1 MKLLFVS
8 LGCDKNLVDSEEMLG
23 LLTGNGFEIVD
34 DETEAEAIV
43 VNTCCFIND
52 AKEESVNTILE
63 MAEYKKTGSCK
74 VLVVTGCMAQRYKQE
89 IIDEIPEVDAVLGTT
104 TYDSI
109 IEAVEEAL
117 GGEHMLK
124 CEDIDRLVLTN
135 AKRMLT
141 TGGHYAHLKI
151 AEGCDKHCTYCII
164 PKLRGNY
171 RSFPME
177 KLVKEA
183 EELAA
188 QGVKE
193 LILVAQETTLY
204 GTDIYGKKSLH
215 LLLKELCKI
224 KGIRWI
230 RVQYCYPEEIYDE
243 LIQTMKEEK
252 KICHYLDLPIQH
264 CNDEV
269 LKRMGRRTTK
279 AELIEKIKM
288 LRKEIPDIALR
299 TTLIS
304 GFPGET
310 NEQHEECIEF
320 VREMKFD
327 RLGVF
332 PYSEEEGTKAADYP
346 EQIDM
351 EIRRRW
357 ADEIMEAQQEVI
369 FAQNETLV
377 GKTYKAI
384 VDGYLPQ
391 DNVYVARTYRDTP
404 EIDGCIFFQVPYE
417 IVSGTIVT
425 LLVTDAKGYDL
436 IGEICSEEDDE

>member
-74 VLVVTGCMAQRYKQE
+74 VLVVTGCMAQRYKNE
-89 IIDEIPEVDAVLGTT
+89 IIEEVPEVDAVLGTT
-104 TYDSI
+104 SYGDI
-109 IEAVEEAL
+109 LKAIREAMEGKHFQEF
-117 GGEHMLK
+117 K
-124 CEDIDRLVLTN
+124 DIDYLPEKLG
-135 AKRMLT
+135 KRVLT
-141 TGGHYAHLKI
+141 TGGHFGYLKI

-164 PKLRGNY
+164 PKLRGKF
-171 RSFPME
+171 RSVPME
-177 KLVKEA
+177 RLVTQAKEMA
-183 EELAA
+183 EE
-188 QGVKE
+188 GVKE
-193 LILVAQETTLY
+193 LILVAQETTVY

-215 LLLKELCKI
+215 ILLKELCKI

-230 RVQYCYPEEIYDE
+230 RVLYCYPEEIYDE

>member
-1 MKLLFVS
+1 MYREYGQVVAVTNRSLTERPFLEQIRRVCEMHPDALILREKDLLEKEYEELAIDHTAEHVRAYIKVQD
-8 LGCDKNLVDSEEMLG
+8 GCNQ
-23 LLTGNGFEIVD
+23 F
-34 DETEAEAIV
+34 
-43 VNTCCFIND
+43 
-52 AKEESVNTILE
+52 
-63 MAEYKKTGSCK
+63 
-74 VLVVTGCMAQRYKQE
+74 
-89 IIDEIPEVDAVLGTT
+89 
-104 TYDSI
+104 
-109 IEAVEEAL
+109 
-117 GGEHMLK
+117 
-124 CEDIDRLVLTN
+124 
-135 AKRMLT
+135 
-141 TGGHYAHLKI
+141 
-151 AEGCDKHCTYCII
+151 CTYCII
-164 PKLRGNY
+164 PYIRGNY
-171 RSFPME
+171 RSVPME
-177 KLVKEA
+177 RLIKEA
-183 EELAA
+183 QELAD

-193 LILVAQETTLY
+193 LILVAQETTVY
-204 GTDIYGKKSLH
+204 GQDIYGEKSLH
-215 LLLKELCKI
+215 KLLKELCQI

-230 RVQYCYPEEIYDE
+230 RLLYCYPEEIDDN
-243 LIQTMKEEK
+243 LIQVMKEEP

-417 IVSGTIVT
+417 IISGTIVT

>member
-1 MKLLFVS
+1 MRGHYRSVPMEDLI
-8 LGCDKNLVDSEEMLG
+8 E
-23 LLTGNGFEIVD
+23 
-34 DETEAEAIV
+34 EAE
-43 VNTCCFIND
+43 
-52 AKEESVNTILE
+52 KL
-63 MAEYKKTGSCK
+63 AEKGI
-74 VLVVTGCMAQRYKQE
+74 R
-89 IIDEIPEVDAVLGTT
+89 
-104 TYDSI
+104 
-109 IEAVEEAL
+109 
-117 GGEHMLK
+117 
-124 CEDIDRLVLTN
+124 
-135 AKRMLT
+135 
-141 TGGHYAHLKI
+141 
-151 AEGCDKHCTYCII
+151 
-164 PKLRGNY
+164 
-171 RSFPME
+171 
-177 KLVKEA
+177 
-183 EELAA
+183 
-188 QGVKE
+188 E

-204 GTDIYGKKSLH
+204 GVDLYHEKKLPELLRRLSEILDI
-215 LLLKELCKI
+215 E
-224 KGIRWI
+224 WI
-230 RVQYCYPEEIYDE
+230 RVLYCYPEEITVE
-243 LIQTMKEEK
+243 LAQELRENPKV
-252 KICHYLDLPIQH
+252 CHYLDLPIQH

-351 EIRRRW
+351 EIRRQW